1 MESII
6 NVLSSI
12 ERCETMDSLKDQ
24 VRRVFRPLGYDR
36 ILMFAFSA
44 AREELLGGIYWAEG
58 YWFDDGGAVNTE
70 TFVRHCPV
78 TRHVLET
85 DQPFF
90 WTKEQTA
97 QGRRYRFLALPQ
109 REGLHGLQ
117 VPVFGHN
124 GLAGAI
130 CFGGEKI
137 DSSSQSRLILTQVG
151 TTAFLAA
158 RNLIEAAQSEGETPL
173 SARELEVLQWIAS
186 GQRVAEV
193 AETLGLS
200 DRTVENHL
208 RRIRQRLQV
217 KTTAQA
223 IGAALRSG
231 SLQSFTRVEVDNH
244 GNAIDS

>member
-1 MESII
+1 MTSII
-6 NVLSSI
+6 DVLNAI
-12 ERCETMDSLKDQ
+12 ERSKDLASVKHQ
-24 VRRVFRPLGYDR
+24 VRSAAYPLGYDR
-36 ILMFAFSA
+36 ILMFSFSA
-44 AREELLGGIYWAEG
+44 ARDELLGGVYWAEG
-58 YWFDDGGAVNTE
+58 HWFDDGEATDAE
-70 TFVRHCPV
+70 TYVRHCPV

-85 DQPFF
+85 DQPFC
-90 WTKEQTA
+90 WTKEQTC
-97 QGRRYRFLALPQ
+97 QGRRYRFGAPSQ
-109 REGLHGLQ
+109 GAGLHGLQ

-124 GLAGAI
+124 GLIGAV

-137 DSSSQSRLILTQVG
+137 DSTSRSRLVLTQLG
-151 TTAFLAA
+151 TTAFLVA
-158 RNLIEAAQSEGETPL
+158 RDLLETAQQERETPL

-231 SLQSFTRVEVDNH
+231 PLQS
-244 GNAIDS
+244 

>member
-1 MESII
+1 MTSII
-6 NVLSSI
+6 NIMDAI
-12 ERCETMDSLKDQ
+12 ERSEDLASVMDQ
-24 VRRVFRPLGYDR
+24 VRSTARPLGYDR
-36 ILMFAFSA
+36 ILMFSFSP
-44 AREELLGGIYWAEG
+44 ARDGLLGGIYWAEG
-58 YWFDDGGAVNTE
+58 HWFNDGEAMDAE
-70 TFVRHCPV
+70 TYVRHCPV

-85 DQPFF
+85 DQSFF
-90 WTKEQTA
+90 WTEEKTR
-97 QGRRYRFLALPQ
+97 QGRRYRFGAPSQ
-109 REGLHGLQ
+109 GAGLHGLQ

-124 GLAGAI
+124 GLAGAV

-137 DSSSQSRLILTQVG
+137 DSTSPSRLILTQLG
-151 TTAFLAA
+151 TTAFLVA
-158 RNLIEAAQSEGETPL
+158 RNLIETAQQEGETPL

-200 DRTVENHL
+200 NRTVENHL

-231 SLQSFTRVEVDNH
+231 SLQS
-244 GNAIDS
+244 